1 MKLIIP
7 LLDPNIKLS
16 DITKK
21 AGFINGYTYN
31 KNKPYLDN
39 HIFLMYDANESD
51 PHTWARETNLSKSKN
66 LYGKEYIRANGN
78 NYVLYS
84 FVIINPDIK
93 QLLKGLRHK
102 KTESFARICNFWNG
116 KDPQVNKYLCDL
128 LPELPCSGESVPEED
143 YLMTH
148 EECIRQKKN
157 PEGLILDS
165 QGLFCFNQLVI
176 RRNTL
181 FWFFDLND
189 IVLISKYIK

>member
-1 MKLIIP
+1 MSTQMKLIIP

-39 HIFLMYDANESD
+39 HIFLMYDAYESN
-51 PHTWARETNLSKSKN
+51 PYTWERETRFSNSKN
-66 LYGKEYIRANGN
+66 LYGKEYIRANSKD
-78 NYVLYS
+78 YVLYS
-84 FVIINPDIK
+84 FVITNADIK

-102 KTESFARICNFWNG
+102 KSESFARICSFWNG

-128 LPELPCSGESVPEED
+128 LPGLSCSGESVPEED

-148 EECIRQKKN
+148 EECIAKRKN
-157 PEGLILDS
+157 PEGLTLDS
-165 QGLFCFNQLVI
+165 QGFVCL
-176 RRNTL
+176 TS
-181 FWFFDLND
+181 W
-189 IVLISKYIK
+189 